1 MNAMIKAFKKID
13 VAALKGKL
21 KTPSKNL
28 FWVWVAYQAVKGTL
42 TTSLIWIPLL
52 YSWLHHG

>member
-1 MNAMIKAFKKID
+1 MISKKIRNLRDIQFPMGFKKP
-13 VAALKGKL
+13 A
-21 KTPSKNL
+21 KNL

-52 YSWLHHG
+52 WAWLHHT